1 MKAVRTFFHNML
13 CNINCDF
20 YFIYFL
26 SGLTV
31 LAYTP
36 LLFSMEGEK
45 VGIPTYILDIRR
57 KIFSLGNEMLAVG
70 FSQMPFIRGRKFSFI
85 SSFLR
90 VFNTVVFEF
99 CIMADFLFI
108 EMII

>member
-1 MKAVRTFFHNML
+1 
-13 CNINCDF
+13 
-20 YFIYFL
+20 
-26 SGLTV
+26 
-31 LAYTP
+31 
-36 LLFSMEGEK
+36 MEGEK

-70 FSQMPFIRGRKFSFI
+70 FSQMPFIRGRKISFI